1 MIVHRI
7 YKRLDKIEDAN
18 LPEILDRVISRFEVN
33 AHLVSTYIKLEALMV
48 DCKEPGQVI
57 KIGKILLRYA
67 YADQKE
73 LVRVATVKSAAR
85 LLCKLDLSK
94 HSTGCLD
101 VYMSLILILNDEHP
115 EIRSYLVQ
123 SQGASQL
130 VDR

>member
-1 MIVHRI
+1 MIIYRI
-7 YKRLDKIEDAN
+7 YKRLDKIEDAS
-18 LPEILDRVISRFEVN
+18 LPEILDTVISRFEVN
-33 AHLVSTYIKLEALMV
+33 AHLVSAYIKLEALMT
-48 DCKEPGQVI
+48 DCEEPAQVV

-73 LVRVATVKSAAR
+73 LVRVATVKSVAR